1 MQILVVED
9 DKRLAD
15 ALVAI
20 LENAGYQAEA
30 VYDGQ
35 SGLAYAQSGLY
46 ACMVLDVMLP
56 KMNGFD
62 VATQLRRENNSIPIL
77 MLTARSAL
85 SDTVG
90 GLDAG
95 ADDYMTKPFA
105 PVELL
110 ARIRSL
116 TRRQGEVVFES
127 LSFGDVKLDLDSYE
141 LSCAAKSIRLSKKEF
156 GIMKILMS
164 NPTRVT
170 SKDALITEVWGYDSN
185 ADDNNV
191 EAYISFLRKKLRFV
205 GSSVR
210 IVSLRKLGYR
220 LEADGEEEA

>member
-20 LENAGYQAEA
+20 LDNAGYQAEA
-30 VYDGQ
+30 VYDGAD
-35 SGLAYAQSGLY
+35 GLTYAQSGLY
-46 ACMVLDVMLP
+46 GCMVLDVMLP

-116 TRRQGEVVFES
+116 TRRQGDVVFET
-127 LSFGDVKLDLDSYE
+127 LSFGDVKLDLDSCE
-141 LSCAAKSIRLSKKEF
+141 LSTDAKSIRLSRKEF

-170 SKDALITEVWGYDSN
+170 SKDALITEVWGYDSS

-191 EAYISFLRKKLRFV
+191 EAYISFLRKKLTHLH
-205 GSSVR
+205 ST
-210 IVSLRKLGYR
+210 VSIRTLRMLGYH
-220 LEADGEEEA
+220 LEVGKKA

>member
-141 LSCAAKSIRLSKKEF
+141 LSRAAKSIRLSKKEF

>member
-20 LENAGYQAEA
+20 LDNAGYQAEA
-30 VYDGQ
+30 VYDGAD
-35 SGLAYAQSGLY
+35 GLAYAQSGLY
-46 ACMVLDVMLP
+46 GCMVLDVMLP

-116 TRRQGEVVFES
+116 TRRQGDVVFET
-127 LSFGDVKLDLDSYE
+127 LSFGDVKLDLDSCE
-141 LSCAAKSIRLSKKEF
+141 LSTDAKSIRLSRKEF

-170 SKDALITEVWGYDSN
+170 SKDALITEVWGYDSS

-205 GSSVR
+205 GSAVH

-220 LEADGEEEA
+220 LEADGEEKA

>member
-77 MLTARSAL
+77 MLTARSTL

-127 LSFGDVKLDLDSYE
+127 LSFGDVKLDLDSCE
-141 LSCAAKSIRLSKKEF
+141 LSREAKSIRLSKKEF

-164 NPTRVT
+164 NPTIVT
-170 SKDALITEVWGYDSN
+170 SKDALITEVWGYDSS

>member
-62 VATQLRRENNSIPIL
+62 VATQLRRENNGIPIL

>member
-62 VATQLRRENNSIPIL
+62 VATRLRRENNSIPIL